1 MKDKDKL
8 QEAILKADMKSAE
21 KIWKELDG
29 EQTLASLLEKM
40 TKDELVKIA
49 KKYDVKGITSLKK
62 AEAVERIR
70 EVVINN
76 EDHMINSLEE
86 TSIRFLQELINDDGV
101 KIIYDVNKKIK
112 NSSKYLMYFI
122 PIEKGTLNDLK
133 VTSQVFNE
141 K

>member
-49 KKYDVKGITSLKK
+49 KKYDVKLW
-62 AEAVERIR
+62 RIASKL
-70 EVVINN
+70 
-76 EDHMINSLEE
+76 H
-86 TSIRFLQELINDDGV
+86 INDGNFSRKLRHELPEEEKR
-101 KIIYDVNKKIK
+101 KIYQIIDE
-112 NSSKYLMYFI
+112 LA
-122 PIEKGTLNDLK
+122 
-133 VTSQVFNE
+133 NE
-141 K
+141 